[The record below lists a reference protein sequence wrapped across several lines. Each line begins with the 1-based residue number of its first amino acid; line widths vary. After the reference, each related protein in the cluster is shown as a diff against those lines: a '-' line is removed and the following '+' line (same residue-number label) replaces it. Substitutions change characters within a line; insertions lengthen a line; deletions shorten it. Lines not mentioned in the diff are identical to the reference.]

1 MPGNHHADWHLASG
15 RLANW
20 RPAASRLA
28 IEGRA
33 KLLAD
38 IRQYFA
44 ARNVLEVET
53 PILSCA
59 GNTDPNITGMRT
71 DSFPPRYLR
80 TSPEFPMKRLLA
92 AGLTDIYEMGRV
104 FRAGECGAWHNPEFT
119 LLEWYRAGWNYLQL
133 ADEVVDL
140 VKHCIG
146 TRCDNWDV
154 RRITYR
160 ELFLQSTGLDPWL
173 AEEADW
179 EHMAREQGIHA
190 GSLDLQQWQDLM
202 LTHVIQPGMATD
214 SITVVYDYPA
224 AQAALAR
231 IRPGADAVA
240 ERFEVYL
247 GQAELANGYQELAD
261 ATEQLHRF
269 ESDTRLRRLRG
280 EDSAPIDSRLI
291 EALQHGLPE
300 CSGVALGVDRLLM
313 RVLELDRIEAV
324 LTFPQD
330 RA

>member
-1 MPGNHHADWHLASG
+1 MPGSHLTNLHLAD
-15 RLANW
+15 W

-33 KLLAD
+33 RLLAD

-59 GNTDPNITGMRT
+59 GNTDPNITGMRI
-71 DSFPPRYLR
+71 DSLSPRYLR

-119 LLEWYRAGWNYLQL
+119 LLEWYRTGWDYLQL

-140 VKHCIG
+140 VKSCIG
-146 TRCDNWDV
+146 TRCDNWGV
-154 RRITYR
+154 KCITYR
-160 ELFLQSTGLDPWL
+160 ELFLQSTGLDPWQ

-190 GSLDLQQWQDLM
+190 GSLDPQQWQDLM
-202 LTHVIQPGMATD
+202 LTHVIQPAMATD

-231 IRPGADAVA
+231 IRPGADPVA

-247 GQAELANGYQELAD
+247 GQAELANGYQELGD

-269 ESDTRLRRLRG
+269 ERDTRLRGLRG
-280 EDSAPIDSRLI
+280 EDTAPMDARLI
-291 EALQHGLPE
+291 EALRHGLPE
-300 CSGVALGVDRLLM
+300 CAGVALGVDRLLM
-313 RVLELDRIEAV
+313 RVLELDRIDAV
-324 LTFPQD
+324 LAFPQA

>member
-1 MPGNHHADWHLASG
+1 MSVIPLND
-15 RLANW
+15 W

-33 KLLAD
+33 KLLAN

-53 PILSCA
+53 PILSSA
-59 GNTDPNITGMRT
+59 GNSDPNITGVRT
-71 DSFPPRYLR
+71 DSVSPRYLR
-80 TSPEFPMKRLLA
+80 TSPEYPMKRLLA

-119 LLEWYRAGWNYLQL
+119 LLEWYRSGWSYLQL

-140 VKHCIG
+140 VKHCVG
-146 TRCDNWDV
+146 TRCDNWNIK
-154 RRITYR
+154 RITYR

-179 EHMAREQGIHA
+179 EHMAKEQGIQA
-190 GSLDLQQWQDLM
+190 GSLDLQQWQDLV
-202 LTHVIQPGMATD
+202 LTHVIQPAMATD
-214 SITVVYDYPA
+214 SITVVRDYPV

-231 IRPGADAVA
+231 IRPGAEAVA

-247 GQAELANGYQELAD
+247 GPAELANGYQELGD
-261 ATEQLHRF
+261 AAEQLHRF
-269 ESDTRLRRLRG
+269 ESENRLRSLRG
-280 EDSAPIDSRLI
+280 EDRAPLDSRLV
-291 EALQHGLPE
+291 EALRNGLPE

-313 RVLELDRIEAV
+313 RVLELDRIDAV
-324 LTFPQD
+324 LAFPQE